1 MDALSRRHLF
11 GAAGALATLSVLGR
25 ESAAQ
30 ARDRL
35 VIGMSLEPPVLDP
48 TRNAA
53 AAIREVT
60 TPSIFE
66 SLGRIDRTG
75 AVGPG
80 LAESWNVSED
90 GKEYIFKIRPNVK
103 FHDGEPLDAAVVKY
117 SLDRLFAPEST
128 NPAKSLY
135 TDIEKVEV
143 VDPSTV
149 KVTLKSP
156 NSFLLYSLSLGD
168 AGIMHP
174 KTAATNDKNP
184 IGTGPFMFKERK
196 EGDSITL
203 VKSPTYRDAGA
214 IKLETVIFKIVKDP
228 SAQVSA
234 LLAGDVD
241 AFPGFQAPELVDR
254 LKKDPRFVVVVGT
267 TEGEVIL
274 ATNNGKKPFDNPK
287 VRQAMAHAINR
298 DELISAE
305 SGFGVPI
312 GSHFAPH
319 NKAYIDLTKTYPF
332 DIAKGKALL
341 AEAGYPNGFEA
352 SLKLPPVGYAQRAGE
367 VLASQLGKIG
377 IKVAITQLQWPQW
390 LAEVF
395 KEKNY
400 DLTIVAHTEAN
411 DLDRY
416 ARDGYYW
423 NYNSPEF
430 KAKWREVVATTDFTK
445 RDELLKEC
453 QRIIARDAANGFLY
467 QLAKIGVWKKELV
480 GMWENDPSPS
490 ADFAGLGL
498 VRSAIDVI
506 GPDISQDECP
516 DADEDVDEDLHGG
529 RGGDDPAG
537 LIVDAFGCGL
547 GEDQRLGDATACD
560 GGAISLDRKADPG
573 ACHERLLPQEG
584 LREEGQDQHFD
595 DRENHDRRQ
604 NQSDQRGGQPTREK
618 LDHAFQETAL
628 RSTHGVGEF
637 SHMPISSFFHT
648 PILASW

>member
-1 MDALSRRHLF
+1 MNAFSRRQLL
-11 GAAGALATLSVLGR
+11 GAASALATVSALGVEAR
-25 ESAAQ
+25 AQ
-30 ARDRL
+30 AKDRL

-48 TRNAA
+48 TKNAA

-80 LAESWNVSED
+80 LAESWNVAED
-90 GKEYIFKIRPNVK
+90 GKEYIFKLRPNVK
-103 FHDGEPLDAAVVKY
+103 FHDGESLDASVVKF
-117 SLDRLFAPEST
+117 SLDRLFAPDST

-135 TDIEKVEV
+135 TDIDKVEI

-174 KTAATNDKNP
+174 KSAPTNDKHP
-184 IGTGPFMFKERK
+184 VGTGPFMFKERK

-203 VKSPTYRDAGA
+203 VRSPTWRDPGS
-214 IKLETVIFKIVKDP
+214 IKLNTVIFKIVKDP
-228 SAQVSA
+228 SAQVNA

-241 AFPGFQAPELVDR
+241 AFPGFQAPELVER
-254 LKKDPRFVVVVGT
+254 LRKDPRFVVVVGT

-274 ATNNGKKPFDNPK
+274 ATNNSKKPFSELK
-287 VRQAMAHAINR
+287 VRQAIAHAINR

-319 NKAYIDLTKTYPF
+319 NKAYLDLTKTYPF
-332 DIAKGKALL
+332 DIAKAKALL
-341 AEAGYPNGFEA
+341 AEAGYAGGFDA

-367 VLASQLGKIG
+367 VIASQLGKIG

-390 LAEVF
+390 LSEVF
-395 KEKNY
+395 KERNY

-423 NYNSPEF
+423 GYDSPEF
-430 KAKWREVVATTDFTK
+430 KAKWREVVAATDFAK
-445 RDELLKEC
+445 RDELLKQA
-453 QRIIARDAANGFLY
+453 QRIVARDAVNGFLF
-467 QLAKIGVWKKELV
+467 QLAKIGVWKKDLV
-480 GMWENDPSPS
+480 GMWENAPAP
-490 ADFAGLGL
+490 
-498 VRSAIDVI
+498 
-506 GPDISQDECP
+506 Q
-516 DADEDVDEDLHGG
+516 VDL
-529 RGGDDPAG
+529 
-537 LIVDAFGCGL
+537 
-547 GEDQRLGDATACD
+547 T
-560 GGAISLDRKADPG
+560 
-573 ACHERLLPQEG
+573 
-584 LREEGQDQHFD
+584 
-595 DRENHDRRQ
+595 
-604 NQSDQRGGQPTREK
+604 
-618 LDHAFQETAL
+618 
-628 RSTHGVGEF
+628 GVY
-637 SHMPISSFFHT
+637 
-648 PILASW
+648 WK

>member
-1 MDALSRRHLF
+1 MNTVSRRRLL
-11 GAAGALATLSVLGR
+11 GAATALAFLPVPLALLG
-25 ESAAQ
+25 ESAWAQ
-30 ARDRL
+30 AKDRL

-48 TRNAA
+48 TKNAA

-75 AVGPG
+75 AIGPG
-80 LAESWNVSED
+80 LAESWSISED
-90 GKEYIFKIRPNVK
+90 GKEYVFKLRQGVK
-103 FHDGEPLDAAVVKY
+103 FHDGEPLDASVVKF
-117 SLDRLFAPEST
+117 SLDRLFAPDST

-143 VDPSTV
+143 VDPSTI

-203 VKSPTYRDAGA
+203 VRSPTYRDPNA
-214 IKLETVIFKIVKDP
+214 IKLNTVIFKIVKDP

-241 AFPGFQAPELVDR
+241 AFPGFQAPELVER
-254 LKKDPRFVVVVGT
+254 LRKDPRFAVVVGT

-287 VRQAMAHAINR
+287 VRQAIASAINR

-305 SGFGVPI
+305 SGFGAPI

-319 NKAYIDLTKTYPF
+319 NKAYVDLTKTYPF
-332 DIAKGKALL
+332 DIAKAKALL

-367 VLASQLGKIG
+367 VIASQLGKIG

-390 LAEVF
+390 LSEVF
-395 KEKNY
+395 KERNY

-423 NYNSPEF
+423 AYNSPEF
-430 KAKWREVVATTDFTK
+430 KAKWREVVAATDFAK
-445 RDELLKEC
+445 RDELLKEA
-453 QRIIARDAANGFLY
+453 QRIIAKDAVNGFLW
-467 QLAKIGVWKKELV
+467 QLAKIGVWRKDLV
-480 GMWENDPSPS
+480 GMWENSPT
-490 ADFAGLGL
+490 
-498 VRSAIDVI
+498 
-506 GPDISQDECP
+506 PQ
-516 DADEDVDEDLHGG
+516 VDL
-529 RGGDDPAG
+529 
-537 LIVDAFGCGL
+537 
-547 GEDQRLGDATACD
+547 T
-560 GGAISLDRKADPG
+560 
-573 ACHERLLPQEG
+573 
-584 LREEGQDQHFD
+584 
-595 DRENHDRRQ
+595 
-604 NQSDQRGGQPTREK
+604 
-618 LDHAFQETAL
+618 
-628 RSTHGVGEF
+628 GV
-637 SHMPISSFFHT
+637 H
-648 PILASW
+648 WK